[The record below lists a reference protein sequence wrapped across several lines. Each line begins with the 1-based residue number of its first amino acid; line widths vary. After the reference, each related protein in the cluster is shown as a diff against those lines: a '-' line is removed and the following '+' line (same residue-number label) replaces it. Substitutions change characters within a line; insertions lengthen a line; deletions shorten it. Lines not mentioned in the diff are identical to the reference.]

1 MRTEILKLKEIGRMP
16 NESLDDNESI
26 DSLIRDYDELLSSI
40 KLPLS
45 YEEGKVLVS
54 LFPEEAFYDLQWDL
68 LKLVESLY
76 GKITNDKWRIQ
87 RANALRHKVIKSFRK
102 NTQKEYKNLIFL
114 LVGD

>member
-1 MRTEILKLKEIGRMP
+1 MRTEFLKLKKIGRMP

-26 DSLIRDYDELLSSI
+26 DSLIRDYDDLLSSI
-40 KLPLS
+40 ELPLS

-76 GKITNDKWRIQ
+76 GKITNDEYLSLIQ
-87 RANALRHKVIKSFRK
+87 ECPSKEWKEALLTRFYNA
-102 NTQKEYKNLIFL
+102 
-114 LVGD
+114 

>member
-1 MRTEILKLKEIGRMP
+1 MRTEFLKLKKIGRMP

-54 LFPEEAFYDLQWDL
+54 LFPDEAFYDLQWDL

-76 GKITNDKWRIQ
+76 GKITNDEYLSLIQECPSKEWRE
-87 RANALRHKVIKSFRK
+87 ALLARYN
-102 NTQKEYKNLIFL
+102 NTR
-114 LVGD
+114 

>member
-1 MRTEILKLKEIGRMP
+1 MP

-54 LFPEEAFYDLQWDL
+54 LFPEEAF
-68 LKLVESLY
+68 
-76 GKITNDKWRIQ
+76 
-87 RANALRHKVIKSFRK
+87 LRFTMGFIEAGRK
-102 NTQKEYKNLIFL
+102 FIWENYK
-114 LVGD
+114 